1 MSKTCDGCKSH
12 DTHEDSFAMELLKGY
27 KRQFYV
33 TVAVLSTIILLLTG
47 YIIYDAYIDSQYEVV
62 DYSYS
67 QDGNGNNI
75 IGNDN
80 EVDYN
85 GAKTESEN

>member
-1 MSKTCDGCKSH
+1 MAEKHCNHCGNDNQ
-12 DTHEDSFAMELLKGY
+12 DSFAMELLKGY

-47 YIIYDAYIDSQYEVV
+47 YIIYDAYIDSQYDVV
-62 DYSYS
+62 DYSYL

>member
-1 MSKTCDGCKSH
+1 MSCNNCNQEK
-12 DTHEDSFAMELLKGY
+12 EQNSFAMELLKGY

-33 TVAVLSTIILLLTG
+33 VTAILSVIILLLCT
-47 YIIYDAYIDSQYEVV
+47 YIGYDAYVDSQYETI

-80 EVDYN
+80 EVY
-85 GAKTESEN
+85 

>member
-1 MSKTCDGCKSH
+1 MAEKHCNHCGNDNQ
-12 DTHEDSFAMELLKGY
+12 DSFAMELLKGY

-47 YIIYDAYIDSQYEVV
+47 YIICDAYIDSQYDVV

>member
-1 MSKTCDGCKSH
+1 MMSCNNCNQEK
-12 DTHEDSFAMELLKGY
+12 EQNSFAMELLKGY

-33 TVAVLSTIILLLTG
+33 VTAILSVIILLLCT
-47 YIIYDAYIDSQYEVV
+47 YIGYDAYVDSQYETI

-80 EVDYN
+80 EVY
-85 GAKTESEN
+85 

>member
-1 MSKTCDGCKSH
+1 MAEKHCNHCGNDNQ
-12 DTHEDSFAMELLKGY
+12 DSFAMELLKGY

-33 TVAVLSTIILLLTG
+33 TVAVLSSIILLLTG
-47 YIIYDAYIDSQYEVV
+47 YIIYDAYIDSQYDVV